1 MDTTPQ
7 HADWKELKHSTE
19 LHIRALFVQLGVAEA
34 ALKMATA
41 KEIETRSIHETPEF
55 PRAKT
60 EEEIEKIK
68 TDNKVDKAIKKEYG
82 PAVRD
87 HYP

>member
-19 LHIRALFVQLGVAEA
+19 LHIRALWVQLGVAEA

-41 KEIETRSIHETPEF
+41 KEIETRSIHETPEI
-55 PRAKT
+55 PVKKT
-60 EEEIEKIK
+60 VNACAGIK
-68 TDNKVDKAIKKEYG
+68 TAL
-82 PAVRD
+82 
-87 HYP
+87 